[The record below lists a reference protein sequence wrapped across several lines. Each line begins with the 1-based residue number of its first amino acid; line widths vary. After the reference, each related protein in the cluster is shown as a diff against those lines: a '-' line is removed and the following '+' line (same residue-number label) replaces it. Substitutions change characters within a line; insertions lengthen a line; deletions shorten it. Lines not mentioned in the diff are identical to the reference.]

1 MKNKE
6 FSDRRKK
13 ILESVV
19 DSYISEGEPVSSST
33 IRDKYFPD
41 ISSATIRNE
50 LALLEDMGYLMQP
63 HISAGGYHRRLRTG
77 IT

>member
-50 LALLEDMGYLMQP
+50 LALLEDMGYMMPP
-63 HISAGGYHRRLRTG
+63 HISAGR
-77 IT
+77 IQS